1 MVHLLLTTEKTTV
14 LLNGVSGPWIQCK
27 CGLRQGDPLSPYLF
41 LIVVDLLHRLV
52 VHLKISLQHP
62 LVDDL
67 PYPVVQYADDT
78 LLILRAI
85 EDQVQRLKRILDSF
99 AAATILHINF
109 HKKLLLSTSKIP
121 ASVLNTMAIKAERAV
136 PGWRAALLSRTG
148 WLTLAKSVLM
158 A

>member
-1 MVHLLLTTEKTTV
+1 MVHLLLTTGKTTV
-14 LLNGVSGPWIQCK
+14 LFNGVSGPWIQCK

-41 LIVVDLLHRLV
+41 LIIADLLHRLV
-52 VHLKISLQHP
+52 VHLKSSLQHP

-67 PYPVVQYADDT
+67 PCPIIQYADDT

-109 HKKLLLSTSKIP
+109 HKSMFVPSTLTSIVLPLSPRSWGPRCLRSPKPT
-121 ASVLNTMAIKAERAV
+121 
-136 PGWRAALLSRTG
+136 
-148 WLTLAKSVLM
+148 
-158 A
+158 